1 MTTPHSSLEPQ
12 WLAARG
18 HEARGELDA
27 ARDIHESVLRA
38 DPTQAYAWHRL
49 SAIAAIQGRH
59 RDARN
64 AAMQGTAIAV
74 AHRRWKILPYLTR
87 QLLGFDEREAVRR
100 AIAAADWSDP
110 AILAQSAVLAQ
121 QLWLADDHE
130 QGLRLADRGL
140 QSAPRSH
147 LLHYVRANLLRH
159 LGRAG
164 EATAAFEQAIAL
176 APAFAEAHWALA
188 HHAASAVP
196 GARVARVRAA
206 LAQSGAQ
213 PDPMV
218 PVYLGHAL
226 FKELDHAG
234 DTDAAWAALDAA
246 AAVMRGQVQHDD
258 ASEQATLDALRTA
271 FDTPEPLPAAV
282 PAAHA
287 PIFIVGMPRTG
298 TTVLERI
305 LGNHSR
311 VADGGELNAF
321 GASMG
326 LALDQ
331 PFASPPT
338 AAQVREAAAIDL
350 APVGA
355 MYLERTA
362 ALYGERA
369 FLVDKN
375 PLNAFNAGFI
385 ARALPQA
392 RILCLVRGPM
402 DACFSNFKELFPGGG
417 YGYSYD
423 LAALAGHWR
432 RFRAMVEHWRAMLP
446 GRFMVVEYE
455 ALVTEP
461 ARVAAEAMAFCG
473 LAFEPDSVDI
483 TRNAAP
489 VSTASSSQVRHP
501 IHRGGIDA
509 WRRYQ
514 HQLAPLEA
522 MLEGETGTG
531 GAFVAT
537 GGN

>member
-1 MTTPHSSLEPQ
+1 MPSSSLEPQ

-27 ARDIHESVLRA
+27 ARDIYESVLRG
-38 DPTQAYAWHRL
+38 DPSQAFAWYRL
-49 SAIAAIQGRH
+49 SALAAIQGHH
-59 RDARN
+59 RAARD
-64 AAMQGTAIAV
+64 AAMQGTAVAV

-100 AIAAADWSDP
+100 AIAAADWTDP

-121 QLWLADDHE
+121 QLWLADDHT
-130 QGLRLADRGL
+130 QGLRLADHAL
-140 QSAPRSH
+140 HVAPRSH
-147 LLHYVRANLLRH
+147 RLHYVRANLLRH
-159 LGRAG
+159 LGRAE

-176 APAFAEAHWALA
+176 APGFAEAHWALA
-188 HHAASAVP
+188 HHAAAATP
-196 GARVARVRAA
+196 GERIPRVRAA
-206 LAQSGAQ
+206 LAHASAERA
-213 PDPMV
+213 DPMRAT
-218 PVYLGHAL
+218 YLGYAL
-226 FKELDHAG
+226 FKELDAAD
-234 DTDAAWAALDAA
+234 DTEAAWEALAAAAAGMRRQLHYDAA
-246 AAVMRGQVQHDD
+246 AER
-258 ASEQATLDALRTA
+258 ATLDALRAA
-271 FDTPEPLPAAV
+271 FATPEPAPPVGAS
-282 PAAHA
+282 PRT
-287 PIFIVGMPRTG
+287 PIFVVGMPRTG

-311 VADGGELNAF
+311 VADAGELNAF

-338 AAQVREAAAIDL
+338 ASQVAAASALDL

-362 ALYGERA
+362 ALHGDRA

-402 DACFSNFKELFPGGG
+402 DACFSNLKELFPGGG

-423 LAALAGHWR
+423 LIELAGHWR
-432 RFRAMVEHWRAMLP
+432 RFRELVGHWRAVLP
-446 GRFMVVEYE
+446 GRFMAVEYE

-461 ARVAAEAMAFCG
+461 ARVAAEVMAFCG
-473 LAFEPDSVDI
+473 LEFEPASIDI
-483 TRNAAP
+483 TRNTAP
-489 VSTASSSQVRHP
+489 VSTASSSQVRSP
-501 IHRGGIDA
+501 IHRGGIGA
-509 WRRYQ
+509 WRRYER
-514 HQLAPLEA
+514 QLAPLVE
-522 MLEGETGTG
+522 MLGDGTG
-531 GAFVAT
+531 G
-537 GGN
+537 G